1 MSHRSF
7 VLLSRYHSGN
17 VPLHIA
23 EDLTPEELAKDYNKP
38 PLELICIDGKTFR
51 SYTRLKVCHL
61 VHGYKTE
68 NVNFRSP
75 GMYYNRPQLHLYLQF
90 LPVLGKRSLENLHP
104 PRVTLPTR
112 DGACQPL
119 YSGMYAA
126 QPQSTRPTGT

>member
-51 SYTRLKVCHL
+51 SYTQLKVCHL
-61 VHGYKTE
+61 VHGYKTG
-68 NVNFRSP
+68 NQCQFSVTRDV
-75 GMYYNRPQLHLYLQF
+75 LQPSTTPS
-90 LPVLGKRSLENLHP
+90 LPLIP
-104 PRVTLPTR
+104 PRTGKT
-112 DGACQPL
+112 QP
-119 YSGMYAA
+119 
-126 QPQSTRPTGT
+126 